1 MELSTVVLSD
11 RPLEW
16 HAIME
21 TVLILLQT
29 LVVIGA
35 IFMGVRM
42 GGIGIGL
49 WGALGTAVLVF
60 VFRLRPGEPPVAAF
74 LIIIAVILASSAMQ
88 AAGGIDYL
96 VGLAVRIIRRNPA
109 RVTIIAPV
117 VGFFFTMGAGTGN
130 IFLALIP
137 VIYESAYHQGIR
149 PERPLAAAT
158 VASALGITASPVSA
172 AMAAYLTLMPADF
185 GLGKILVITV
195 PAALVACVVMGI
207 VQNRIGKELADD
219 PEYQRRV
226 QERIIEPSPALVA
239 HSTVTA
245 PAADGPVVG
254 TSTVEPLAQAS
265 LTRDEPVL
273 PRTARISALIF
284 LNGVGLVVLLGAFP
298 TLRPTFTAAGKSAR
312 LDMTTSIQLI
322 MLTAALVIM
331 LVTKVR
337 PPQVL
342 KADLLPAGFT
352 AAVALLGIAWLVDTF
367 IANNTAT
374 VVVPI
379 GRAVASQPLFLA
391 VALFIV
397 CGLTTSQ
404 SATTRTVI
412 PISLAAG
419 LAAPVTTA
427 LWSSLIGVWMLPANG
442 PQLAAVEIDRT
453 GTTRLTANPLLHS
466 FTIPLLVGW
475 VTCVAVGLGIAQ
487 FVH

>member
-1 MELSTVVLSD
+1 MDTL
-11 RPLEW
+11 
-16 HAIME
+16 
-21 TVLILLQT
+21 LILLQT
-29 LVVIGA
+29 LVVVGA

-60 VFRLRPGEPPVAAF
+60 VFRLAPGSPPVAAF
-74 LIIIAVILASSAMQ
+74 LIIIAVIMASSAMQ

-96 VGLAVRIIRRNPA
+96 VGLAVRIIRKNPSQ
-109 RVTIIAPV
+109 VTIIAPV
-117 VGFFFTMGAGTGN
+117 VAFFFTMGAGTGN

-137 VIYESAYHQGIR
+137 VIYESAYQQGIR

-172 AMAAYLTLMPADF
+172 AMAAYLTLMPGNF
-185 GLGKILVITV
+185 GLGKILMITV
-195 PAALVACVVMGI
+195 PSALAACVVMGV
-207 VQNRIGKELADD
+207 VQNRIGKDLADD

-226 QERIIEPSPALVA
+226 REGVLAPSPALVVRTEPVPV
-239 HSTVTA
+239 SDGSRQFSGRSI
-245 PAADGPVVG
+245 AATPERSAVQDG
-254 TSTVEPLAQAS
+254 TSYGAPLPA
-265 LTRDEPVL
+265 
-273 PRTARISALIF
+273 TARTNAALPATARTSAAIF
-284 LNGVGLVVLLGAFP
+284 LVGVALVVILGAFP
-298 TLRPTFTAAGKSAR
+298 LLRPLFGEGEKAAR

-322 MLTAALVIM
+322 MFTSALVIM
-331 LVTKVR
+331 VVTKVK
-337 PPQVL
+337 PAQVL
-342 KADLLPAGFT
+342 KADLLLAGLT
-352 AAVALLGIAWLVDTF
+352 AAVALLGIAWMVDTF
-367 IANNTAT
+367 IANNAET
-374 VVVPI
+374 VVAPI

-412 PISLAAG
+412 PIGLAAG
-419 LAAPVTTA
+419 LAAPITTA
-427 LWSSLIGVWMLPANG
+427 LWTSLIGVWMLPANG

-475 VTCVAVGLGIAQ
+475 VTTVAVGLGIAQ
-487 FVH
+487 FIH